1 MIDVRI
7 ALPEKSYSITIEFGL
22 INRLPDLLLEAYSGK
37 KLALVTDT
45 RVYRLYGRDFAES
58 LKDKGLQVVP
68 VVFEEGEQNKN
79 LATLA
84 QIYARLAE
92 HAFTRSDSILAFGGG
107 VTGDMAGL
115 AAATFLRGLRF
126 IQIPTTL
133 LAMVDSSIGGKV
145 AVDLPQGK
153 NLVGAFYQPDHVYA
167 DPMLLQTLDDRRFSD
182 GLAELLK
189 HGFIRDAGLIDEIN
203 RLGSRSG
210 LEPHM
215 DELIKRSCEI
225 KGDVVSQDERD
236 NGVRQLLN
244 FGHTVGHAIEK
255 VQHFKGFSHGEAI
268 SAGMVLM
275 TRITESMGITMKGTT
290 EKIRETLHKFNLP
303 VEMPEVAVPELIEA
317 MRVDKKL
324 RSGKITIVC
333 LERMGKAVLKTLNL
347 EELEGMIIGAL
358 NH

>member
-1 MIDVRI
+1 MIDVKI
-7 ALPEKSYSITIEFGL
+7 ALPEKCYSITIESGL
-22 INRLPDLLLEAYSGK
+22 VNRLPDLLLKSCSGK
-37 KLALVTDT
+37 KLALVTDNT
-45 RVYRLYGRDFAES
+45 VFGLYGREVAES
-58 LKDKGLQVVP
+58 RTNKGWQGVP
-68 VVFEEGEQNKN
+68 MVFEAGEQNKN
-79 LATLA
+79 LATLE
-84 QIYARLAE
+84 QIYAGLAD
-92 HAFTRSDSILAFGGG
+92 HAFSRSDYILAFGGG

-115 AAATFLRGLRF
+115 AAATFLRGLGF

-167 DPMLLQTLDDRRFSD
+167 DPLLLKTLDDRRFSD

-189 HGFIRDAGLIDEIN
+189 HGFIRDAGLIDDIN

-215 DELIKRSCEI
+215 DELIRKSCEI
-225 KGDVVSQDERD
+225 KGDIVCQDERD
-236 NGVRQLLN
+236 NGIRQLLN

-255 VQHFKGFSHGEAI
+255 VQHYSGFSHGEAI
-268 SAGMVLM
+268 SAGMVLI
-275 TRITESMGITMKGTT
+275 TRITEGLGITMKGTA
-290 EKIRETLHKFNLP
+290 ERIREPLHKFNLP
-303 VEMPEVAVPELIEA
+303 VDMPEVAVPELIEA

-324 RSGKITIVC
+324 RSGKITIAC
-333 LERMGKAVLKTLNL
+333 LERIGKAVLRTLNL
-347 EELEGMIIGAL
+347 EELEGMIIGTL